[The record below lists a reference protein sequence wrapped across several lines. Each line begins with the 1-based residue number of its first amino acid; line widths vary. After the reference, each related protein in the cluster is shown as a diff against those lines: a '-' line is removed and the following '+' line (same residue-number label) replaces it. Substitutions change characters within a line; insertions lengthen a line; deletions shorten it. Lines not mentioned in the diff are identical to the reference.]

1 MGFSKQ
7 EYWSGLP
14 FPSPGDLPDPRIEP
28 RSPALQADSLP
39 SEPPGKSKPE
49 GNLARDQYNQTLKGE
64 WPIHPPT
71 NTIWRHPH
79 QGLFFVCGIDAYLC
93 IPVKWMDLSFP

>member
-1 MGFSKQ
+1 MRNARLNEAQVGIKIARRNTNNLR
-7 EYWSGLP
+7 YT
-14 FPSPGDLPDPRIEP
+14 D
-28 RSPALQADSLP
+28 ALP

-79 QGLFFVCGIDAYLC
+79 QGLFFVCGTDAYLC